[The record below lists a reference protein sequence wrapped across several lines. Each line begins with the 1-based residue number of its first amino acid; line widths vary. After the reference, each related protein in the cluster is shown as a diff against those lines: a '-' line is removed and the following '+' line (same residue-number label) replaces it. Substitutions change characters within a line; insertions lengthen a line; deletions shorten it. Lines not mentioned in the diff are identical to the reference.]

1 MSMLGI
7 LMSMLDSSGN
17 LQNEYTDMVVNNSGE
32 QDVATTMSLL
42 EGFLLLVHERFPHI
56 KKVVLVSDNGTL

>member
-1 MSMLGI
+1 MLGI

-42 EGFLLLVHERFPHI
+42 EGFLLLVHERFPNI

>member
-1 MSMLGI
+1 M
-7 LMSMLDSSGN
+7 
-17 LQNEYTDMVVNNSGE
+17 
-32 QDVATTMSLL
+32 ATTMSLL